1 MDKHFIDEP
10 EYGAI
15 NLARGGIVAH
25 AFGNI
30 YVITTRADART
41 VQRVN
46 LMKGRPRD
54 QVGSIITTW
63 PHIEGLFDWSKLP
76 NGLTRTTAL
85 EIIDALYS
93 EGPFGFRGPAA
104 IDIPA
109 HMSSPDGRVRTTQI
123 IAPGYSCPS
132 NGFLDAA
139 LERLG
144 ETILYV
150 TSANRTRHQTGAVEK
165 PAHYEAD
172 GLWEDFSTEPDFT
185 ILRHRDEAV
194 ARARYPR
201 HAAMSTTVLALHKL
215 GTPDEQGR
223 PTLIV
228 ERHGSLHL
236 DDLGDLVARWG
247 FGLALAPLA
256 SRRLTQRDYPA
267 PELLERR
274 A

>member
-10 EYGAI
+10 EYGAAH
-15 NLARGGIVAH
+15 LGRGGVVAH
-25 AFGNI
+25 AFANI
-30 YVITTRADART
+30 YVISTSADART

-54 QVGSIITTW
+54 QVGSIITTR
-63 PHIEGLFDWSKLP
+63 PHIEGLFDWSQLP
-76 NGLTRTTAL
+76 DGLTRRTAL

-93 EGPFGFRGPAA
+93 QGPFGFRGPAA

-109 HMSSPDGRVRTTQI
+109 HMSSLDGNVRTTQI

-132 NGFLDAA
+132 NGFLDAS

-150 TSANRTRHQTGAVEK
+150 TSANRSRHQTGAVEE

-172 GLWEDFSTEPDFT
+172 GLSEDFSTEPDFL
-185 ILRHRDEAV
+185 ILRHRDEA
-194 ARARYPR
+194 RARSHYPR
-201 HAAMSTTVLALHKL
+201 YAAMSTTVLALHKL
-215 GTPDEQGR
+215 GTPDDQGR

-236 DDLGDLVARWG
+236 DDLQELVGQWG

-256 SRRLTQRDYPA
+256 TRRLTQRDYPT